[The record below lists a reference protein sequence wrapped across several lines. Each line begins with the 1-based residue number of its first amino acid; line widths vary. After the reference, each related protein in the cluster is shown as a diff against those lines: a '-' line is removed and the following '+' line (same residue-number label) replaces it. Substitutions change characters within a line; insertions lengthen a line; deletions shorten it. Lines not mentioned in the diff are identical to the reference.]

1 MIHMQRAPDRAK
13 LIISIV
19 FIARYSIF
27 HTCIYVPLCTYMYVN
42 DHIYISMC
50 VYVHNP
56 DTLSRNCFRTI
67 ATRGNA
73 THSPRRLPR
82 SSPSASPEKSRGT
95 GSPCSARF
103 CGPGGR
109 GGGVGEKR
117 VSAALRGEQSR
128 SVTGARGMEGGN
140 AYSPGQAQLEVHGVR
155 EHHEGLVP
163 SVLAAAAR
171 GQQHVEHGQTPEEDE
186 DVLGPGAVREAA
198 EARAG
203 EGSQQALERVEGGR
217 GEIRPV
223 GALAEEARV
232 VGVALAGAGGSP
244 VMVAAG
250 RGGGGGGERA
260 GEKGRRDAVVPPVP
274 ARLGMGS
281 KDTAGCHATC
291 NTQRQE
297 LTWREGERETL
308 GHPRKLNVLQEL
320 MLVQRL
326 LQTFMGRSSSWRLS
340 FLLSCS
346 ASSPRRGPGKNTFLK
361 IDLFQSE
368 ALS

>member
-232 VGVALAGAGGSP
+232 VGVALAGAGGLLLTLL
-244 VMVAAG
+244 
-250 RGGGGGGERA
+250 GGGPGSGGGRC
-260 GEKGRRDAVVPPVP
+260 GCFVKDGSGPGSRWRCGKWGPPCGRKQSTCKVWESVNP
-274 ARLGMGS
+274 ARLSVLGVWLTSMPS
-281 KDTAGCHATC
+281 PSRRNRREPVSMSQRAVCHSHTS
-291 NTQRQE
+291 
-297 LTWREGERETL
+297 
-308 GHPRKLNVLQEL
+308 P
-320 MLVQRL
+320 
-326 LQTFMGRSSSWRLS
+326 TFV
-340 FLLSCS
+340 CS
-346 ASSPRRGPGKNTFLK
+346 L
-361 IDLFQSE
+361 IL
-368 ALS
+368 